1 MAKPG
6 ALPGSASGRKQK
18 SVLFGLLLD
27 IKLKS
32 LPRGGYLFLQ
42 VRLNEIISALYSGA
56 TALGVLYKLSAF
68 EVLTITFS
76 FIVGLGVAQVL
87 KSVAYIARE
96 SHQIDLHWIPFSVA
110 GQILFFQVQFWF
122 ALTVVN
128 SLMEKWSWSVYA
140 SMLLLAI
147 LIFLAGATVL
157 PHSLTSLGDRGLK
170 EDFETRGRISLIFL
184 ALYLA
189 GWIGLGIM
197 FWIHELWHLALVN
210 GIYSLLALMIFV
222 HSNAHTRTLLHLALI
237 VITIYGSF
245 TVWTTPSLEMPW

>member
-32 LPRGGYLFLQ
+32 LPRGGFLFLQ

-147 LIFLAGATVL
+147 LIGWGNRAAAFSYIPGRPRIEGRLRNARSNQPDISGSLSGGLDWSRDHVL
-157 PHSLTSLGDRGLK
+157 D
-170 EDFETRGRISLIFL
+170 
-184 ALYLA
+184 
-189 GWIGLGIM
+189 
-197 FWIHELWHLALVN
+197 
-210 GIYSLLALMIFV
+210 
-222 HSNAHTRTLLHLALI
+222 TRTLAPGTGQRNLLAPCPDDLRAFKRTRKDPASLGPDRDHHLR
-237 VITIYGSF
+237 VIHS
-245 TVWTTPSLEMPW
+245 VDHAQS